1 MEKRSRRLEH
11 GREAAQHR
19 LVARRRG
26 RRRQARR
33 ACIMRIVW
41 RSSATGSASGKGRYR
56 GGAVQLFIHGSHI
69 ACDMS
74 DERAHACVARV

>member
-19 LVARRRG
+19 LVAQTRG

-69 ACDMS
+69 ACDILS
-74 DERAHACVARV
+74 DESAMRV